1 MSVCLFIHPSVQ
13 KQKSPS
19 LSESFLSAI
28 MLVSASLCISLYL
41 SGSFCISLH
50 FSGFLWI
57 SQILA
62 IITISHHAFQP
73 ISYHT
78 HQPSSTS
85 TLTLLPISHHAY
97 KPSCQS
103 AFIPT
108 ICNYAYQKSCH
119 QTSSLTAIIPKLL
132 SVSACFNPAIIQ
144 RMPSKCICISVEWYF
159 RWKWP
164 CRKWPSR
171 MSFQVNTF

>member
-1 MSVCLFIHPSVQ
+1 
-13 KQKSPS
+13 
-19 LSESFLSAI
+19 

-73 ISYHT
+73 ISYYT

-119 QTSSLTAIIPKLL
+119 QTSGLTAIIPISNQTFKLFSL
-132 SVSACFNPAIIQ
+132 FQSCYN
-144 RMPSKCICISVEWYF
+144 SKNAMQCICISVECYF
-159 RWKWP
+159 
-164 CRKWPSR
+164 
-171 MSFQVNTF
+171 Q

>member
-1 MSVCLFIHPSVQ
+1 MMPPSLMCLLGVYPGNIYCLHVGNVCLFVHPSICP
-13 KQKSPS
+13 KAKSPS

-85 TLTLLPISHHAY
+85 TLTLLPISHHANQ
-97 KPSCQS
+97 PSYLQF
-103 AFIPT
+103 ATMPI
-108 ICNYAYQKSCH
+108 KSH
-119 QTSSLTAIIPKLL
+119 AIKHL
-132 SVSACFNPAIIQ
+132 A
-144 RMPSKCICISVEWYF
+144 
-159 RWKWP
+159 
-164 CRKWPSR
+164 
-171 MSFQVNTF
+171 